1 MQLKFRELKE
11 EGLKNNKRVD
21 QFEGEG
27 KSSATRTFAREL
39 LQNTLDAR
47 LDKESPAK
55 VNFKIIENHQSKLI
69 NDLREDLDLALTNS
83 HSKDDESSKNL
94 LLIEEFGTVG
104 LNGPIGPRK
113 DSNHANFWSNSG
125 SRAGRGKQSK
135 ESTTLGGAGVG
146 NIALFLV
153 SGLKT
158 ILVYTVR
165 NKVDSSE
172 LCIDE
177 EIPQYVMG
185 KIELRDSWLVDNK
198 NDDSPGY
205 TYEGFYSNQDQHGNT
220 IPETDPQEINRFK
233 DIFKL
238 ERKPNEIGTSFVIPD
253 IHKR

>member
-21 QFEGEG
+21 QFEGEN

-69 NDLREDLDLALTNS
+69 NDLREDLDVALTNS
-83 HSKDDESSKNL
+83 QSKDDKSSKNL

-104 LNGPIGPRK
+104 LNGPVGPRK

-125 SRAGRGKQSK
+125 SRVGRGKQSK
-135 ESTTLGGAGVG
+135 ESATLGGAGVG

-165 NKVDSSE
+165 NKVGSSE

-185 KIELRDSWLVDNK
+185 KIELRDSWLVDND
-198 NDDSPGY
+198 NVDSTGY

-233 DIFKL
+233 DIFEL
-238 ERKPNEIGTSFVIPD
+238 LKPVTGL
-253 IHKR
+253 